1 MNTHIQVT
9 SVEGN
14 GSVFS
19 FDLILSIAHEALT
32 DTHPM
37 IKKTDAVNSHYK
49 HQRILLVEDND
60 INREVAIEL
69 LTSMDLEVKI
79 AVNGQEG
86 LALAK
91 AEPFDLILMD
101 IQMPVMDGLT
111 ATRLIRAERNLQS
124 IPIIAMTAN
133 AMTSDYEKSIVA
145 GMNDH
150 LSKPIEMDKL
160 TATLNRWLH
169 TEVSAKSAF
178 KVNNTLFPN
187 TLAPFDLVKA
197 ATLTNEN
204 SELLHHLLLSFA
216 ERYQDAP
223 QKLREWMLVKNF
235 TDIEH
240 LAHSLK
246 GVAGTLAAQELKDA
260 ASALENAICNHAYDE
275 IECLCHQLIIELSP
289 AIQAAKRLPALPE
302 VIKDIEIDLSINE
315 LIALIVELSVA
326 LDTKQLKAIALFST
340 LKPYFLNYGLHQEVQ
355 ELNQFLDKLDFQ
367 HALPILD
374 RCLLSLKEK

>member
-1 MNTHIQVT
+1 
-9 SVEGN
+9 
-14 GSVFS
+14 
-19 FDLILSIAHEALT
+19 
-32 DTHPM
+32 M
-37 IKKTDAVNSHYK
+37 IKKTEPVNSYYK

-79 AVNGQEG
+79 ASNGQKG
-86 LALAK
+86 LELAMS
-91 AEPFDLILMD
+91 EPFDLILMD

-111 ATRLIRAERNLQS
+111 STRLIRAEKSLQS

-133 AMTSDYEKSIVA
+133 AMNGDYEKSIAA

-150 LSKPIEMDKL
+150 LSKPIEMAKL
-160 TATLNRWLH
+160 ITTLNRWLR
-169 TEVSAKSAF
+169 TELSPKTTPNL
-178 KVNNTLFPN
+178 NNTFFPN
-187 TLAPFDLVKA
+187 TLAPFDLIKA
-197 ATLTNEN
+197 AKLTNEN

-223 QKLREWMLVKNF
+223 QKIREWMLAKNF
-235 TDIEH
+235 VDIQY

-246 GVAGTLAAQELKDA
+246 GVAGTLAAQELKEA
-260 ASALENAICNHAYDE
+260 ASALENAICNHDYDE

-302 VIKDIEIDLSINE
+302 IIKDIEVNLSINE
-315 LIALIVELSVA
+315 LTALIIELSVA
-326 LDTKQLKAIALFST
+326 LDTKQLKAVSLFST
-340 LKPYFLNYGLHQEVQ
+340 LKPHFLKYDLHQEVQ
-355 ELNQFLDKLDFQ
+355 ELNQFLEKLDFQ